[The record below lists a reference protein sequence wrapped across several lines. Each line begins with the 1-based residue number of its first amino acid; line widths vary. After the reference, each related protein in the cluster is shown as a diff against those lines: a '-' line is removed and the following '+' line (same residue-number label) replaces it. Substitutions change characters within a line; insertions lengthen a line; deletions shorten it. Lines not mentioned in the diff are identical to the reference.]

1 MTDVSLVSECGDYT
15 PLIADPGPGIYRLK
29 YLDGKSFKNSFK
41 LNLHHIIYLYKRS
54 RTRLC
59 VPGSKSVPVTPVAS
73 HAHRRRRLL
82 RRSETVEDYN
92 KVKI

>member
-41 LNLHHIIYLYKRS
+41 LTSYYLF
-54 RTRLC
+54 
-59 VPGSKSVPVTPVAS
+59 V
-73 HAHRRRRLL
+73 
-82 RRSETVEDYN
+82 
-92 KVKI
+92 